1 MLKMEKKVGCIGSGV
16 MGGALMAAVCK
27 IENVEVHVSDVDFA
41 KAQKFAQDNNAIAEK
56 TNRDILNNCNFIFLA
71 VKPSYLPLVL
81 SEIRAVLS
89 EEDLNEKV
97 FISMAAGVKIE
108 TITEKLSNKAKI
120 IRIMPNIPAL
130 VSEAMIALSPNENV
144 SGEEINAVQDLL
156 SKAGSVQVV
165 PEHLMDGIT
174 AISGSGP
181 AYGFL
186 FVEALADAAVS
197 FGLNRKQALIFASQ
211 TLKGAA
217 TMVLETGKH
226 PAVLKDEVCSP
237 AGTTIEA
244 VRALEE
250 KGFRSAIISA
260 ATAAF
265 QKSVELS
272 KS

>member
-1 MLKMEKKVGCIGSGV
+1 MEKKVGCIGSGV

-27 IENVEVHVSDVDFA
+27 IENAEVHVSDVDFA
-41 KAQKFAQDNNAIAEK
+41 KAEKFAEENGAKAEK
-56 TNRDILNNCNFIFLA
+56 TNRDILNNCNFVFLA
-71 VKPSYLPLVL
+71 VKPAYLPSVL
-81 SEIRAVLS
+81 GEIKAVLS
-89 EEDLNEKV
+89 EEELNRKV

-108 TITEKLSNKAKI
+108 TIAEKLGKSAKI

-144 SGEEINAVQDLL
+144 AGDEITAVQDLL

-174 AISGSGP
+174 AVSGSGP

-197 FGLNRKQALIFASQ
+197 FGMTRKQALIFAAQ

-237 AGTTIEA
+237 AGTTIEG
-244 VRALEE
+244 VRALED
-250 KGFRSAIISA
+250 KGFRSAVIAA
-260 ATAAF
+260 ATAAY
-265 QKSVELS
+265 QKSCELG
-272 KS
+272 KN